1 MAIGRVATGF
11 SLPYVALYNAN
22 EGVITYTNGQKL
34 ARGVSVTV
42 EVEASENNNFYAD
55 NQTAETA
62 PGTFTS
68 GTVTYTLDG
77 LKRPATK
84 LIFGLDDPDADG
96 FVAFGD
102 NMQIPYVATGYIT
115 RYISSGVTCYVP
127 TIHPKVSFAVPSH
140 EAATQEEEIDWQTQE
155 LTGTLMRDD
164 SPGHVWKYEGNEYL
178 TEAEAEAALKK
189 FLGIEDAPAV
199 TYTITAAA
207 ATNGSV
213 SVDKTEAEEGD
224 TVTVTATPDS
234 EYLIDTITYTPE
246 GGSAADIT
254 ATGSF
259 AMPAANVTVNATF
272 KIKTYTVTFDSDGGT
287 AVEAQTVNSGEKAT
301 EPAQPTKD
309 SATFVEWQK
318 DGTAYNFDDPVTADI
333 TLTATW
339 S

>member
-11 SLPYVALYNAN
+11 SLPYVALYSAN
-22 EGVITYTNGQKL
+22 EGEVTYTNGQRL
-34 ARGVSVTV
+34 ARGVSVSV

-77 LKRPATK
+77 LKRAATK

-164 SPGHVWKYEGNEYL
+164 SAGHVWKYEGSEYA

-189 FLGIEDAPAV
+189 FLSIEDTPAV
-199 TYTITAAA
+199 
-207 ATNGSV
+207 
-213 SVDKTEAEEGD
+213 
-224 TVTVTATPDS
+224 
-234 EYLIDTITYTPE
+234 
-246 GGSAADIT
+246 
-254 ATGSF
+254 
-259 AMPAANVTVNATF
+259 
-272 KIKTYTVTFDSDGGT
+272 TYTVTFDSDGGS
-287 AVEAQTVNSGEKAT
+287 AVDPQIVESGAKAT
-301 EPAQPTKD
+301 APADPTK
-309 SATFVEWQK
+309 SGATFNEWQK
-318 DGTAYNFDDPVTADI
+318 DGVAYDFDTPVTADI